1 MAGGD
6 DEETA
11 RHRPKGRFARF
22 ASLSRVTASVAARQL
37 GDRVADTWRSD
48 EAREEARSKTR
59 KKSAEQIAATM
70 GQLKGAAM
78 KVGQMLSSDPELLP
92 DEVTEALSTL
102 QSEAPPM
109 EPARARQA
117 VEDALGQS
125 IEDVFERFSD
135 EPIGAASIGQ
145 VHRAMTKDGHDV
157 AVKVQYPGI
166 ADTIRSDMKNLGS
179 LLNLART
186 HLTREQVDRY
196 LEEITSIIERE
207 SDYLHEADTLE
218 RFATVLKDVPGTRT
232 PTPHFELCRPTLL
245 VMEFVEGKRLFD
257 WMDTQSPAAKTDM
270 AWRLIES
277 YIVMLHLH
285 GCLHADPHPGNF
297 LVDENNHLVFLDLG
311 CVKDYDPAFGDGLL
325 GVIRA
330 MWRSDTDALMASLD
344 SLGFDRSRTD
354 PEVIHDWLELILEPL
369 LEDQDW
375 DYGAWRVQDR
385 MMKFMKDNTAI
396 LHFAPPEDLLFYLR
410 VLGGIRGLVGHHEV
424 QLNVYRNAKALVDK
438 HTL

>member
-6 DEETA
+6 DEDRA

-22 ASLSRVTASVAARQL
+22 ASLSRVTAQVAARQL
-37 GDRVADTWRSD
+37 GDRVADTWRSED
-48 EAREEARSKTR
+48 AREEARSKTR

-109 EPARARQA
+109 EPAVARQA
-117 VEDALGQS
+117 VEDALGQPLD
-125 IEDVFERFSD
+125 EVFETFSD

-145 VHRAMTKDGHDV
+145 VHRATTKAGDDV
-157 AVKVQYPGI
+157 AVKIQYPGI

-196 LEEITSIIERE
+196 LEEITAIIERE
-207 SDYLHEADTLE
+207 SDYLHEADSLE
-218 RFATVLKDVPGTRT
+218 RFATVLKDIEGTRT
-232 PTPHFELCRPTLL
+232 PAPYFELCRPSLL
-245 VMEFVEGKRLFD
+245 VMEYVEGQRLFD
-257 WMDTQSPAAKTDM
+257 WMDGQSAEAKTDM
-270 AWRLIES
+270 SWRLIES
-277 YIVMLHLH
+277 YIVMMHLH

-297 LVDENNHLVFLDLG
+297 LVDEQDNLVFLDLG
-311 CVKDYDPAFGDGLL
+311 CVKDYDPAFADGLI

-330 MWRSDTDALMASLD
+330 MWRSDTDGLMAALD
-344 SLGFDRSRTD
+344 TMGFDRTRTD
-354 PEVIHDWLELILEPL
+354 DEVIHDWLELILEPL
-369 LEDQDW
+369 LKDQDW

-385 MMKFMKDNTAI
+385 MVKFMKDNSSI

-424 QLNVYRNAKALVDK
+424 KLNVYRNAKALVAK
-438 HTL
+438 HEL